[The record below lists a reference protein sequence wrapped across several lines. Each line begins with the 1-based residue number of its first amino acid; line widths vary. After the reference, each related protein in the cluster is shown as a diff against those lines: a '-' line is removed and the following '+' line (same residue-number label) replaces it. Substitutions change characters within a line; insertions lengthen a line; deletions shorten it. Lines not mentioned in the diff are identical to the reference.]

1 MYRIRR
7 MFQRA
12 DLPAYTVRTVE
23 TIEEARAHCQD
34 PETSSATCKGAA
46 GLAQLRKDGPWFDGF
61 EVIK

>member
-23 TIEEARAHCQD
+23 TIEEARAHCKD
-34 PETSSATCKGAA
+34 PETSSATCNRIAA
-46 GLAQLRKDGPWFDGF
+46 RAVLPT
-61 EVIK
+61 E